1 MRRFGLTA
9 KITLLFALFGIAAAL
24 GLASALGGLASV
36 HQIDREAFSGL
47 QLANRA
53 SLLSSRVAQ
62 ASLLSRFDDGAGPK
76 QVEEAIDALDAA
88 VELVDAARAS
98 LISALPPAL
107 LQAHP
112 TLDARIRTF
121 IDFQRDIV
129 DIGRRVSAKAALIEA
144 TAEAARDNVREII
157 SVTATIRDD
166 LDRQAGQAASRAEAL
181 AQQVRQRVILIAVG
195 LLLGGGALA
204 IALLRA
210 HLTRPLRE
218 LMAAIDATMA
228 SDHVIEVPHRRRR
241 DEIGELARTVR
252 TLSEARATLV
262 TRDAE
267 AEQAQAH
274 QARRTEELH
283 RIAEEFETR
292 IGRLLVD
299 IAGLSE
305 GLRAA
310 LGDSAV
316 QAEQISQSGGAA
328 AGAVIDAAEEANR
341 ISDAALRLE
350 DVVEQINHEV
360 RRVSQTATEAT
371 RDAAG
376 TASLVGR
383 LTDNAG
389 QIRDVVALIEAIAR
403 QTNLLALN
411 ATIEAARAGAHGRGF
426 AVVASEVKALAAQTA
441 DATAQ
446 VAARIAAV
454 DEALSQAATAISGI
468 VTRVGAVEQT
478 STEISSMVASH
489 SGLLQN
495 LGETIARISEV
506 TRAGVEAMTTI
517 VEANSLSVSR
527 AEQGASGAK
536 RLDERIGSLQVEA
549 NQFARRLRSA

>member
-76 QVEEAIDALDAA
+76 QVEEAIDGLDAA

-144 TAEAARDNVREII
+144 TADAARDNVREII

-218 LMAAIDATMA
+218 LMAAIEATMA
-228 SDHVIEVPHRRRR
+228 SD
-241 DEIGELARTVR
+241 
-252 TLSEARATLV
+252 
-262 TRDAE
+262 
-267 AEQAQAH
+267 
-274 QARRTEELH
+274 
-283 RIAEEFETR
+283 ETSKCR
-292 IGRLLVD
+292 IG
-299 IAGLSE
+299 
-305 GLRAA
+305 
-310 LGDSAV
+310 
-316 QAEQISQSGGAA
+316 
-328 AGAVIDAAEEANR
+328 AGA
-341 ISDAALRLE
+341 
-350 DVVEQINHEV
+350 
-360 RRVSQTATEAT
+360 T
-371 RDAAG
+371 
-376 TASLVGR
+376 
-383 LTDNAG
+383 
-389 QIRDVVALIEAIAR
+389 
-403 QTNLLALN
+403 
-411 ATIEAARAGAHGRGF
+411 
-426 AVVASEVKALAAQTA
+426 
-441 DATAQ
+441 
-446 VAARIAAV
+446 
-454 DEALSQAATAISGI
+454 
-468 VTRVGAVEQT
+468 
-478 STEISSMVASH
+478 
-489 SGLLQN
+489 
-495 LGETIARISEV
+495 
-506 TRAGVEAMTTI
+506 
-517 VEANSLSVSR
+517 
-527 AEQGASGAK
+527 
-536 RLDERIGSLQVEA
+536 
-549 NQFARRLRSA
+549 RSASSPARCGR